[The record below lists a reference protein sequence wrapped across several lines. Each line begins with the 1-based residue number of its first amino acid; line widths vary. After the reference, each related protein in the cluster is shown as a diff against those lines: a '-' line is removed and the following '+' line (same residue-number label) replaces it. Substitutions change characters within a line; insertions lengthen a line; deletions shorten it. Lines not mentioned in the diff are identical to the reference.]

1 MEKHGDDNKVQL
13 LKRKGRVKN
22 SHWAL
27 KATIITF
34 FTSAFFSFVAE
45 STESN
50 GNLIVIVVLLLF
62 LIVGNV
68 VFDGIGIAAATADET
83 EVKRL
88 SKHCGRSEK
97 IAIYIV
103 ENADIVSNV
112 CNDVIGD
119 IFGILSGACTV
130 VITASV
136 TKGLDTVTGKD
147 NFGDNRRRKS
157 RSQKPIDYEIY
168 GTRHYV
174 FKGTFGTF
182 ARKTKEKKKR
192 KSAQKIRIRQCA
204 LIYLFYKNST

>member
-112 CNDVIGD
+112 CNDERITQWK
-119 IFGILSGACTV
+119 LSIYTNLRTLV
-130 VITASV
+130 VADGCFKFITDFVS
-136 TKGLDTVTGKD
+136 
-147 NFGDNRRRKS
+147 
-157 RSQKPIDYEIY
+157 
-168 GTRHYV
+168 
-174 FKGTFGTF
+174 
-182 ARKTKEKKKR
+182 AR
-192 KSAQKIRIRQCA
+192 
-204 LIYLFYKNST
+204 

>member
-1 MEKHGDDNKVQL
+1 MEKHGDDNKVRL

-97 IAIYIV
+97 NRDIHCRKRGYRV
-103 ENADIVSNV
+103 ER
-112 CNDVIGD
+112 
-119 IFGILSGACTV
+119 LQRR
-130 VITASV
+130 
-136 TKGLDTVTGKD
+136 
-147 NFGDNRRRKS
+147 NRRYLRNIVG
-157 RSQKPIDYEIY
+157 RMHRRDH
-168 GTRHYV
+168 G
-174 FKGTFGTF
+174 
-182 ARKTKEKKKR
+182 KR
-192 KSAQKIRIRQCA
+192 NERA
-204 LIYLFYKNST
+204 

>member
-1 MEKHGDDNKVQL
+1 MEKHGDDNKVRL

-88 SKHCGRSEK
+88 PKHCGRSEK
-97 IAIYIV
+97 IAICIV

-136 TKGLDTVTGKD
+136 TKGLVVCNAAQAGRRQAY
-147 NFGDNRRRKS
+147 GRMPVQNRLHRFVGFVESSKS
-157 RSQKPIDYEIY
+157 
-168 GTRHYV
+168 TRY
-174 FKGTFGTF
+174 
-182 ARKTKEKKKR
+182 
-192 KSAQKIRIRQCA
+192 S
-204 LIYLFYKNST
+204 

>member
-1 MEKHGDDNKVQL
+1 MEKHGDDNKVRL

-83 EVKRL
+83 EGAAKKSRYTL
-88 SKHCGRSEK
+88 SK
-97 IAIYIV
+97 
-103 ENADIVSNV
+103 
-112 CNDVIGD
+112 
-119 IFGILSGACTV
+119 
-130 VITASV
+130 
-136 TKGLDTVTGKD
+136 
-147 NFGDNRRRKS
+147 
-157 RSQKPIDYEIY
+157 
-168 GTRHYV
+168 TRISCR
-174 FKGTFGTF
+174 T
-182 ARKTKEKKKR
+182 
-192 KSAQKIRIRQCA
+192 SA
-204 LIYLFYKNST
+204 TT